1 MVDGSVRILVEDS
14 GPGIPE
20 AKRKA
25 LFAKFQDSLDV
36 LNQGTG
42 IGLSLSRKLVD
53 LMGGDIWL
61 SDDYESGIDDCPGA
75 CFVIDLKTE
84 PVSIDEPVHESISE
98 DDDTSAEESID
109 KDGMVFDEEM
119 GLAPELPSDLSVLL
133 VDDSYVLRR
142 LYTRALKNIGPGW
155 SITEAGNGE
164 TALRVVETKKFDLI
178 FVDQYMAS
186 VDKSLLGTETV
197 REMRS
202 NGVDAVI
209 CGLSANDLE
218 KQFREA
224 GANGFWVKPFP
235 TGDAVVKRE
244 ICRLLASRNEI
255 SCSQT

>member
-1 MVDGSVRILVEDS
+1 MKACVVDGHVRILVEDS

-53 LMGGDIWL
+53 LMGADIYL
-61 SDDYESGIDDCPGA
+61 SPDYHSGIENCPGA
-75 CFVIDLKTE
+75 SFVIDLKTE
-84 PVSIDEPVHESISE
+84 PVEIESIHETLTEE
-98 DDDTSAEESID
+98 DPTGDSMDENALVS
-109 KDGMVFDEEM
+109 DEEM
-119 GLAPELPSDLSVLL
+119 GLVPELPGELSVLL
-133 VDDSYVLRR
+133 VDDTYVLRK
-142 LYTRALKNIGPGW
+142 LYTRTLQKIGPRW
-155 SITEAGNGE
+155 SIAEAGNGE
-164 TALRVVETKKFDLI
+164 TALRLVETAKFDLI

-202 NGVDAVI
+202 HGVDAAI
-209 CGLSANDLE
+209 CGLSANDLD

-235 TGDAVVKRE
+235 TSEAVVKRE
-244 ICRLLASRNEI
+244 IHRLLESTNEI
-255 SCSQT
+255 TAVE